1 MARAG
6 INPFNVFCL
15 NVAPNIVYQ
24 RTLSEKNSVFD
35 YNRTILAR
43 RMRHYLKNL
52 IHTHCFYLKL
62 FNSSVE
68 VDGMKSKW
76 FMEDRAY
83 EFVKANFKAR
93 QELSIALCFN
103 SAGTGTNP
111 LTERPLEMQN
121 LSLDQCIYK
130 SSLSQFGNYCP
141 VTWKNTKV
149 LLKCNQKK
157 DTCIYYKN

>member
-6 INPFNVFCL
+6 INPLNVFSL
-15 NVAPNIVYQ
+15 KVEPEIVYQ
-24 RTLSEKNSVFD
+24 RTLSEKDLVFD

-43 RMRHYLKNL
+43 RMRHLLKNL
-52 IHTHCFYLKL
+52 THTSCFYLKV
-62 FNSSVE
+62 FNSLVE
-68 VDGMKSKW
+68 IDGMKSKW
-76 FMEDRAY
+76 FMEDLAY

-93 QELSIALCFN
+93 QDLTIALCFN
-103 SAGTGTNP
+103 SAGTGNNP

-121 LSLDQCIYK
+121 LSLDQSIYK

-141 VTWKNTKV
+141 VTWKNTKI